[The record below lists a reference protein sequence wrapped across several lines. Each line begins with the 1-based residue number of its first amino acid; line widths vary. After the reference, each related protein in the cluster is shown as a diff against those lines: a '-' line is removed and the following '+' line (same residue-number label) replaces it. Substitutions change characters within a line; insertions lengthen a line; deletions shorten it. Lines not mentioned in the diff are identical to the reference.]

1 MAALEDVQRL
11 FLKQHLLELRE
22 VVRQARRLTVGHHGD
37 AVGESLGYI
46 LRALSSL
53 DAVRRE
59 LCELRVVNGMEA
71 AMRNQEGLAVTC
83 GIRKSADVGQKALGP
98 GNVKLSVGQ
107 HEVGLSIHFPEDDV
121 VSQSVALS
129 QAGSLMELTL
139 LPHTIQGHARICRR
153 DFWDGPR
160 ELAWKSPAIG
170 KFVY

>member
-59 LCELRVVNGMEA
+59 LCELRGVNGMGA
-71 AMRNQEGLAVTC
+71 AMRNQEGLAGAV
-83 GIRKSADVGQKALGP
+83 GIRQSAEVGPKATRP
-98 GNVKLSVGQ
+98 WDAKHSVG
-107 HEVGLSIHFPEDDV
+107 
-121 VSQSVALS
+121 
-129 QAGSLMELTL
+129 
-139 LPHTIQGHARICRR
+139 
-153 DFWDGPR
+153 
-160 ELAWKSPAIG
+160 
-170 KFVY
+170 